1 MTVLDAFSLKHI
13 IWWEVRGH
21 ARLASPL
28 NPALISSVFVCFTV
42 SFLRDTERSCVTT
55 YDSSCRKRF
64 EKPSIGLNIGHALI
78 KCTRLKRKQAIVAA
92 NEAAEKD
99 VDQFLALH

>member
-1 MTVLDAFSLKHI
+1 MDSPVSHRSIELNIDPGLNAANDAAHFDAI
-13 IWWEVRGH
+13 I
-21 ARLASPL
+21 
-28 NPALISSVFVCFTV
+28 
-42 SFLRDTERSCVTT
+42 RDTERSCVTT

-64 EKPSIGLNIGHALI
+64 EKPSIGLKIGHALI